1 MKDFEQIEIEEGNL
15 QPLMGRHPPGLYS
28 IAGFLGHVHL
38 LVDGDSCVLIDTG
51 MLGEVRLVFRQL
63 KKLGLSMDSVE
74 AILLTHGHLDH
85 AGNLHRFKELTS
97 ATVYGHL
104 EEQAHL
110 DGAYPYEGVNR
121 VCGWL
126 ESVGRF
132 LIRYKRA
139 DIDIYIEEEQSLP
152 FWGGLRVVHLPG
164 HTKGH
169 CGYYSAKHDLL
180 FAGDLFASM
189 FYGDFP
195 PPPVLN
201 SVPHLIPESFRKV
214 MALNPG
220 GILPCH
226 YTQAKYDPATL
237 RRIFDEIYWR
247 RFRE

>member
-1 MKDFEQIEIEEGNL
+1 MISSLTYIR
-15 QPLMGRHPPGLYS
+15 PS
-28 IAGFLGHVHL
+28 ISSPNAPRIKIP
-38 LVDGDSCVLIDTG
+38 CID
-51 MLGEVRLVFRQL
+51 
-63 KKLGLSMDSVE
+63 
-74 AILLTHGHLDH
+74 
-85 AGNLHRFKELTS
+85 
-97 ATVYGHL
+97 
-104 EEQAHL
+104 EQAHL

-152 FWGGLRVVHLPG
+152 LWGGLRVVHLPG

-214 MALNPG
+214 MALNSG

-226 YTQAKYDPATL
+226 YTQAKYDPVTL

-247 RFRE
+247 RFREWTLAWKTFEISRLKVWVVQPLKVLQSLRQDGRIDEFDTRSIGFGRDLRFSVFVQRR

>member
-1 MKDFEQIEIEEGNL
+1 MNRL
-15 QPLMGRHPPGLYS
+15 PPDLYS

-38 LVDGDSCVLIDTG
+38 LVEGDSCVMIDTG
-51 MLGEVRLVFRQL
+51 MLGEVRSVFRQL
-63 KKLGLSMDSVE
+63 KRLGLSEDSVE

-85 AGNLHRFKELTS
+85 TGNLYRFKELTG
-97 ATVYGHL
+97 ATVYGHK
-104 EEQAHL
+104 EEQAHV

-126 ESVGRF
+126 EAVGRF
-132 LIRYKRA
+132 LTRYRRA
-139 DIDIYIEEEQSLP
+139 DIDIYIDENQCLP

-189 FYGDFP
+189 FYGDFLP
-195 PPPVLN
+195 PPIFN
-201 SVPHLIPESFRKV
+201 SVPHLLRESFRKV
-214 MALNPG
+214 RALNPG

-226 YTQAKYDPATL
+226 YTQAKSDPVTL
-237 RRIFDEIYWR
+237 RRIFDEIHSR
-247 RFRE
+247 RFEE